1 MYTVW
6 ITIDYIIADDMMMV
20 WIRVVVVRWK
30 LEG

>member
-6 ITIDYIIADDMMMV
+6 ITIDYIIGDDMMMV